1 MIVTK
6 NIGIIDLSDD
16 FSNPIEIPSLV
27 QSFTE
32 PFEIVPDHKVDH
44 TTERQII
51 VSQRSMDCEQ
61 FVQTWAQMLCFEND
75 LLFLHCEDY
84 DIRVLCVSISIWMV
98 FTLLLERSKSG
109 KLINF
114 TIAVGLSY

>member
-1 MIVTK
+1 MIGTK
-6 NIGIIDLSDD
+6 NIEIFYLSDD
-16 FSNPIEIPSLV
+16 FSNPIEIPSFV

-32 PFEIVPDHKVDH
+32 PFEIVPDYKADH

-98 FTLLLERSKSG
+98 FILLYYNDQSQV
-109 KLINF
+109 N
-114 TIAVGLSY
+114 